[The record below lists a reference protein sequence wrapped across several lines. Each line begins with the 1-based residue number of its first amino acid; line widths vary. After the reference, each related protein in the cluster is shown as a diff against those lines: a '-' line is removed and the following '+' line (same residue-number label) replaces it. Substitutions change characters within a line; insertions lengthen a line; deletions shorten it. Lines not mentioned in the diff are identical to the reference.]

1 MKSGFFRILF
11 ALICVFLLYGC
22 AVIDK
27 QLLVPASQHAK
38 VNPLFR
44 TADCKDYMMPTNG
57 LIREIFMPKAVGGK
71 GGGGF
76 FVKDPCEHQ
85 ALAINDISV
94 DPAQQDKLHGEMCS
108 LVEFKNQKDG
118 TARNC
123 SNYLIS
129 RSDEICELH
138 KSHIYGDRTVMNTIL
153 GTLALGA
160 GVAGTMTGAGAAH
173 FLAGSAGFLTG
184 GQALMDKEIYRN
196 FVTHAILLKMDTRRN
211 DFLKSPELAYRNEKN
226 DDKKI
231 GYAKVRDDA
240 VKYHNLCSFYDG
252 LTSLLDE
259 AGGSKKTEAVNA
271 VLVNQYKLKKQ
282 FVEKEIKAL
291 EAQLNDPKISPNN
304 KAKIPDKLES
314 RKRELFSI
322 DETLSLAAAGGASGT
337 ISDTEQP
344 KDETGDKANSG
355 KKIDGNDIKGVQGA
369 LKKAGFDPGPID
381 GIPGSRTLAAIKAFQ
396 KTNKLANTGELTQET
411 LNLLGS
417 VDVLR

>member
-1 MKSGFFRILF
+1 MKAGFFRILF
-11 ALICVFLLYGC
+11 TLICIFLLYGC

-44 TADCKDYMMPTNG
+44 TADCKSYVMPKQG
-57 LIREIFMPKAVGGK
+57 LILENITSGLN

-85 ALAINDISV
+85 ALAINDIST
-94 DPAQQDKLHGEMCS
+94 DSNQEDKLHKAMCS
-108 LVEFKNQKDG
+108 LDEFKKQNGG
-118 TARNC
+118 TARDC
-123 SNYLIS
+123 LNYLVS

-196 FVTHAILLKMDTRRN
+196 FVTHAILLKVDTKRS
-211 DFLKSPELAYRNEKN
+211 DFLKLPELAYRNEKN

-259 AGGSKKTEAVNA
+259 AGGSKKTETVNA
-271 VLVNQYKLKKQ
+271 LLVNQNKLKKQ

-291 EAQLNDPKISPNN
+291 ETQFNNPKTSANG
-304 KAKIPDKLES
+304 KEKIADKLES

-322 DETLSLAAAGGASGT
+322 DEILALAAMGGVSGT
-337 ISDTEQP
+337 IPDTDQP
-344 KDETGDKANSG
+344 KNETGDKTTPD
-355 KKIDGNDIKGVQGA
+355 KKIDGK
-369 LKKAGFDPGPID
+369 
-381 GIPGSRTLAAIKAFQ
+381 
-396 KTNKLANTGELTQET
+396 
-411 LNLLGS
+411 
-417 VDVLR
+417 

>member
-1 MKSGFFRILF
+1 MKTGFFRILL

-44 TADCKDYMMPTNG
+44 TADCKDYEMPTRG
-57 LIREIFMPKAVGGK
+57 LIREIFMPKVFGGK
-71 GGGGF
+71 AGGGF

-85 ALAINDISV
+85 ALAINDIS
-94 DPAQQDKLHGEMCS
+94 DA
-108 LVEFKNQKDG
+108 QKDSLHERMCG
-118 TARNC
+118 LPNGKFNYTEGGARNC
-123 SNYLIS
+123 LNHLIS

-138 KSHIYGDRTVMNTIL
+138 KSHIYGDRTVANTIL

-160 GVAGTMTGAGAAH
+160 GVAGAMTGVGAANY
-173 FLAGSAGFLTG
+173 LAASAGFLTG
-184 GQALMDKEIYRN
+184 GKALMDEEIYRN
-196 FVTHAILLKMDTRRN
+196 FVTHAILLKIDTNRSE
-211 DFLKSPELAYRNEKN
+211 FLKSPELAYRNEKN
-226 DDKKI
+226 NDTEI

-240 VKYHNLCSFYDG
+240 VKYHNLCSFYGG
-252 LTSLLDE
+252 LTSLLNE

-291 EAQLNDPKISPNN
+291 EAQFNDPKTSAND
-304 KAKIPDKLES
+304 KAKIADKLES

-322 DETLSLAAAGGASGT
+322 DEILSLAAAGGSNGA
-337 ISDTEQP
+337 IPETEQP
-344 KDETGDKANSG
+344 KDEAGDKTNSD

-369 LKKAGFDPGPID
+369 LKKAGFNPGPID
-381 GIPGSRTLAAIKAFQ
+381 GIPGSKTLAAIKAFQ
-396 KTNKLANTGELTQET
+396 KTNKLADTGELNQET
-411 LNLLGS
+411 LNLLAKS
-417 VDVLR
+417 NK